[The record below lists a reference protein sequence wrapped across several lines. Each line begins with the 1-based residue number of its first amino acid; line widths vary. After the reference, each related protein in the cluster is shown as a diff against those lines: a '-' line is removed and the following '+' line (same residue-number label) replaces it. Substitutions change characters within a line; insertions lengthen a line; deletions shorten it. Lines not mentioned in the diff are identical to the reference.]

1 MPSWHQGSIG
11 KGRGKG
17 KMGVAGKRPPQS
29 FPLESCSN
37 VAVISTGA
45 SVRRAK
51 SHRTLSPLASDSIGS
66 GRHKKEMAKLGT
78 KVDHV
83 EDNMTQ
89 KELDSIKQRLIVLER
104 IVTDKQYDLNA
115 QISDLEK

>member
-1 MPSWHQGSIG
+1 MDVFIFV
-11 KGRGKG
+11 
-17 KMGVAGKRPPQS
+17 VAIVLIINYFS
-29 FPLESCSN
+29 Y
-37 VAVISTGA
+37 
-45 SVRRAK
+45 
-51 SHRTLSPLASDSIGS
+51 
-66 GRHKKEMAKLGT
+66 KKEMAKLGT

-89 KELDSIKQRLIVLER
+89 KEQDSIKQRLIVLER